1 MPSYLEASYSK
12 KEMILIVSPA
22 FVKENTVLHYNVDD
36 GYIKP
41 LIDSIQN
48 TFIRPILG
56 SALFD
61 EVLTQIKNDT
71 VTALNETLIKE
82 YMRDA
87 LKWEVCHKY
96 TRIGTYK
103 LRNKGAGKKSGDD
116 FTPLDQSELVTAK
129 NIYKD
134 NADFYRRKLQ
144 LYLKENEDSYPL
156 FKNPPNGLD
165 VVHPEYDTKW
175 RSQFIL

>member
-1 MPSYLEASYSK
+1 
-12 KEMILIVSPA
+12 MILIVSPA

-36 GYIKP
+36 GYLKP

-48 TFIRPILG
+48 TFVRPILG

-61 EVLTQIKNDT
+61 EIQSQIKLNT

-82 YMRDA
+82 YLRDA

-103 LRNKGAGKKSGDD
+103 LNNKGAGTHSGDN
-116 FTPLDQSELVTAK
+116 FSPLSQQELVTAK
-129 NIYKD
+129 SIFKD
-134 NADFYRRKLQ
+134 NADFYRKKLK
-144 LYLKENEDSYPL
+144 LYLKENEDDYPL
-156 FKNPPNGLD
+156 YKTPPSGLD
-165 VVHPEYDTKW
+165 VVQPEIDVQW
-175 RSQFIL
+175 RSQFIV

>member
-1 MPSYLEASYSK
+1 
-12 KEMILIVSPA
+12 MILLVSPA
-22 FVKENTVLHYNVDD
+22 YVKESTILHYNIDD

-41 LIDSIQN
+41 LIDNVQN
-48 TFIRPILG
+48 MFIRPILG

-61 EVLTQIKNDT
+61 EILEQVRTST
-71 VTALNETLIKE
+71 VSGLNATLIDE
-82 YMRDA
+82 IVPA

-103 LRNKGAGKKSGDD
+103 LRNKGAGTKAGDG
-116 FTPLDQSELVTAK
+116 FTPLGETELVTAK

-134 NADFYRRKLQ
+134 SADFYRRKLS
-144 LYLKENEDSYPL
+144 LYLKEYRESYPL
-156 FKNPPNGLD
+156 YANPPSGYD
-165 VVHPEYDTKW
+165 VVLPEIDTQW

>member
-1 MPSYLEASYSK
+1 
-12 KEMILIVSPA
+12 MILIISPA
-22 FVKENTVLHYNVDD
+22 FAKENTVLHYNVDD
-36 GYIKP
+36 GYLKP

-61 EVLTQIKNDT
+61 EILTQIKNGT

-82 YMRDA
+82 YLRDA

-103 LRNKGAGKKSGDD
+103 LRNKGAGTKSGDN
-116 FTPLDQSELVTAK
+116 FTPLSEGELVVAK

-144 LYLKENEDSYPL
+144 LYLKENENDYPL
-156 FKNPPNGLD
+156 YKTPPDGLD
-165 VVHPEYDTKW
+165 VVHPEHDTKW